1 MHLNELLTKKVIEV
15 QLKDLRNDER
25 GYALK
30 HNGLWNVIVN
40 KYDSIKRQNFTIAH
54 EYFEI
59 ELYNRLDLSLDEKD
73 KLANELASEFLL
85 PADKIN
91 SALKTHNLHKLK
103 EKFPDMSHEVIPRR
117 MCQFLPVVVTVFDNT
132 VLTTR
137 FGSDSINFPKFPDP
151 FEYEVMREVYN
162 IKNTVFQNE
171 PLLDITGYYL
181 APQNSIVRVY
191 VVTEVDEYI

>member
-1 MHLNELLTKKVIEV
+1 MHLNELLTKKVIKV

-40 KYDSIKRQNFTIAH
+40 KNDSIERQNFTIAH

-103 EKFPDMSHEVIPRR
+103 EKFPDVSHEVIARR
-117 MCQFLPVVVTVFDNT
+117 MCQLLPVVVTVFDNT
-132 VLTTR
+132 VWHILT
-137 FGSDSINFPKFPDP
+137 
-151 FEYEVMREVYN
+151 
-162 IKNTVFQNE
+162 
-171 PLLDITGYYL
+171 
-181 APQNSIVRVY
+181 
-191 VVTEVDEYI
+191 